1 MDQNRDLK
9 GYYFTV
15 SSDLKD
21 LIGQD
26 LVTNKYVAILELV
39 KNSYDAGSPDAN
51 VIFEHTEA
59 KSGKADKI
67 IIVDSGKGMTQQDI
81 ENKWLWVAYSDKKS
95 KTYTPGSRIE
105 AGLKGIGRFSCDKLG
120 KKLDMYTKTKG
131 DNSWHHLH
139 VNWQDFENHPERE
152 FARVPVRIE
161 DSSLPSF
168 LRSRYPGEREGT
180 ALVISE
186 IRESWPYADLFE
198 LRNYLQRMINPFQAK
213 NDFRI
218 YLAAPSYKEQD
229 SKERARNEEHENE
242 LLEMGEEAAFDEADN
257 WVPHGPVQ
265 GEIENV
271 LLDKVR
277 ARAVWITSVV
287 ENDEVTTHM
296 YDHGKLLLKTVEK
309 SVFNWIGRQ
318 EHAERLETEVFY
330 LNRKAKN
337 AFTRLMG
344 IRPVNFGSIFIYK
357 NAFRV
362 FPYGEEG
369 NDWLELDR
377 SKGQG
382 WRRALSTRDILG
394 RVSIIDRT
402 NTFREVSSRQGFVEG
417 NEEPFN
423 ELKTY
428 MNDFVINRLTRYV
441 VEAINWDSE
450 KVPVTETEKKLEAT
464 RMLGYIIGRPDN
476 FQEVSLG
483 PDFLDAVK
491 EKEIQKV
498 PELVKGLQQLT
509 ELAAD
514 EKSREY
520 LQVQISSIKSGIKQ
534 LNRNLK
540 ESRRELMFYQKVTT
554 AAALSAQF
562 EHEIKN
568 STEVM
573 QGALVKLSRIL
584 EKLDAGVEGRELVD
598 LCLVRSERILE
609 LSRIGSMANFS
620 TESNEI
626 TKNLVGFVVQYL
638 RSTIEPV
645 LEGTTL
651 NFKGEDQVLVK
662 SFIPMEVSIIFDNLA
677 SNSMK
682 MKASSILVDM
692 EVLGDTLSIRFSDD
706 GPGVPMGSVAKLFTM
721 GYSTT
726 NGSGLGLYICR
737 RVAERSGGS
746 FEFVGNNAPNALGGA
761 CFEVRI

>member
-139 VNWQDFENHPERE
+139 VNWQDFENHPEME

-265 GEIENV
+265 GS
-271 LLDKVR
+271 KKR
-277 ARAVWITSVV
+277 
-287 ENDEVTTHM
+287 
-296 YDHGKLLLKTVEK
+296 
-309 SVFNWIGRQ
+309 
-318 EHAERLETEVFY
+318 
-330 LNRKAKN
+330 
-337 AFTRLMG
+337 G
-344 IRPVNFGSIFIYK
+344 I
-357 NAFRV
+357 
-362 FPYGEEG
+362 
-369 NDWLELDR
+369 
-377 SKGQG
+377 
-382 WRRALSTRDILG
+382 
-394 RVSIIDRT
+394 
-402 NTFREVSSRQGFVEG
+402 
-417 NEEPFN
+417 
-423 ELKTY
+423 
-428 MNDFVINRLTRYV
+428 
-441 VEAINWDSE
+441 
-450 KVPVTETEKKLEAT
+450 
-464 RMLGYIIGRPDN
+464 
-476 FQEVSLG
+476 
-483 PDFLDAVK
+483 
-491 EKEIQKV
+491 
-498 PELVKGLQQLT
+498 
-509 ELAAD
+509 
-514 EKSREY
+514 
-520 LQVQISSIKSGIKQ
+520 
-534 LNRNLK
+534 
-540 ESRRELMFYQKVTT
+540 
-554 AAALSAQF
+554 
-562 EHEIKN
+562 
-568 STEVM
+568 
-573 QGALVKLSRIL
+573 
-584 EKLDAGVEGRELVD
+584 
-598 LCLVRSERILE
+598 
-609 LSRIGSMANFS
+609 
-620 TESNEI
+620 
-626 TKNLVGFVVQYL
+626 
-638 RSTIEPV
+638 
-645 LEGTTL
+645 
-651 NFKGEDQVLVK
+651 
-662 SFIPMEVSIIFDNLA
+662 
-677 SNSMK
+677 
-682 MKASSILVDM
+682 
-692 EVLGDTLSIRFSDD
+692 
-706 GPGVPMGSVAKLFTM
+706 
-721 GYSTT
+721 
-726 NGSGLGLYICR
+726 
-737 RVAERSGGS
+737 
-746 FEFVGNNAPNALGGA
+746 
-761 CFEVRI
+761 